1 MDRRPKQRI
10 WNGEDYESD
19 ADEDEKPR
27 HQSLNFNPRPVA
39 NAEMRDIA
47 DGIKEENM
55 TEAYPPS

>member
-27 HQSLNFNPRPVA
+27 HQSLNFNPRPIA
-39 NAEMRDIA
+39 NAEMR
-47 DGIKEENM
+47 
-55 TEAYPPS
+55 